1 MIELPNNQIARNL
14 PEQVGFNTKK
24 IQEIIDFLNESGMKD
39 LVVNL
44 EADSGAL
51 TNEQYAVLELSPS
64 YIVLNGRVFYKAL
77 EDGTNIDFFDLSA
90 PSISAGVS
98 SQTVKRIRIVEAT
111 KNYSTTDVV
120 LSSYT
125 KDALDTALSA
135 KADLSGA
142 TFTGEIKAPTI
153 IQQNPN
159 SSVDISRWNSTD
171 ANLTPDP
178 IYTKMFV
185 ENGLDCHIVVCLALK
200 NESGSSVTI
209 SGRVAYTNANYV
221 STLTDFLPF
230 AEKIIDLNGKKLSE
244 VPTTN
249 ATIRIAKGTAII
261 NKTTVRPTVYDCTA
275 QLIHTETSSQSSFQ
289 IEIYGVP
296 SVTLNDNDSLYLMF
310 EMNLTL

>member
-1 MIELPNNQIARNL
+1 MIELPNNKISRNL

-24 IQEIIDFLNESGMKD
+24 IQEIIEFLNESGMKD

-98 SQTVKRIRIVEAT
+98 SQTVKRIRVVEAT

-125 KDALDTALSA
+125 KDAVDTALAA

-142 TFTGEIKAPTI
+142 TFTGAVEALSLKQSQPNKSFDFSYSNVGVLTI
-153 IQQNPN
+153 VN
-159 SSVDISRWNSTD
+159 T
-171 ANLTPDP
+171 
-178 IYTKMFV
+178 YTKALII
-185 ENGLDCHIVVCLALK
+185 NGEIHFIVNLKITVGESNYTGGGFGALCIIDEATGSKIFDADGKALSEAALTTYCPITAATGYLGK
-200 NESGSSVTI
+200 NDSQDLGSSFRMLIQRDSNNLNRINVSLRGIPTL
-209 SGRVAYTNANYV
+209 NANSVY
-221 STLTDFLPF
+221 FLS
-230 AEKIIDLNGKKLSE
+230 ARVQLS
-244 VPTTN
+244 
-249 ATIRIAKGTAII
+249 
-261 NKTTVRPTVYDCTA
+261 
-275 QLIHTETSSQSSFQ
+275 L
-289 IEIYGVP
+289 
-296 SVTLNDNDSLYLMF
+296 L
-310 EMNLTL
+310 